1 MSLLNIHDRLAVS
14 AVLFAGVCAVWG
26 FINYLRGQDMTS
38 GYWGALVICEILMIA
53 QGILGIVLALEGNA
67 PPRAVVHYLYGI
79 SAVISLPAVY
89 VFTGGRDTRRESL
102 LYAVV
107 SLWLFGLAIRG
118 ITTGSEQPA
127 TTLWLQSLVA
137 LL

>member
-1 MSLLNIHDRLAVS
+1 MSLVVIHDRLAVS

-26 FINYLRGQDMTS
+26 FLNYIRKQPMTS
-38 GYWGALVICEILMIA
+38 GFWGALVICEVLMIA
-53 QGILGIVLALEGNA
+53 QAVLGIVLAIQGNH
-67 PPRAVVHYLYGI
+67 PPRAIVHYLYGI

-89 VFTGGRDTRRESL
+89 VFTGGQDTRRESL

-118 ITTGSEQPA
+118 ITTGSEQEA
-127 TTLWLQSLVA
+127 VA
-137 LL
+137 LLLRSIVG